1 MVIAVILA
9 AAVGLN
15 CWTANKSVQLGE
27 IVAAH
32 STQIVLDATRIDNI
46 EKYGSKTLEAFT
58 ASENVQNADIKER
71 LGKLESAVI
80 VLQSTP
86 GELKALGVQLDSL
99 KDAIQRVERNTTKPQ
114 LSSRYTGSTNYFEQ

>member
-1 MVIAVILA
+1 
-9 AAVGLN
+9 
-15 CWTANKSVQLGE
+15 
-27 IVAAH
+27 
-32 STQIVLDATRIDNI
+32 
-46 EKYGSKTLEAFT
+46 LEAFT